1 VVKMLKIKSNEDI
14 VIAGTSE
21 FRNSINKFISI
32 LKENKVIIT
41 KRNKPQ
47 AVLMSFEEYE
57 KYNDIIEELE
67 DRYFGNIALE
77 RLRDIEDGKSKIID
91 HNEVIKDYL

>member
-1 VVKMLKIKSNEDI
+1 MLKIKSNEDI

-91 HNEVIKDYL
+91 HNEVIKDYLWV

>member
-1 VVKMLKIKSNEDI
+1 MLKIKSSEDV
-14 VIAGTSE
+14 VITGTSE
-21 FRNSINKFISI
+21 FRNSINEFISI
-32 LKENKVIIT
+32 LKENRVIIT

-47 AVLMSFEEYE
+47 AVLISFEEYE
-57 KYNDIIEELE
+57 RYNDIIEQLE

>member
-1 VVKMLKIKSNEDI
+1 MLKIKSNEDI

-77 RLRDIEDGKSKIID
+77 RLRDIVDGKSKIID

>member
-1 VVKMLKIKSNEDI
+1 MLKIKSNEDI